1 MTGEIRKRGFNT
13 TATHSGELKDPRF
26 GNVITPIFQ
35 TSTFVYPNYAE
46 DAYSDHTWNKPYIYT
61 RWGNPTLESLEKKYA
76 ALEGAEYALSF
87 SSGMSAIV
95 TAIATI
101 AGKKGRILS
110 MQELY
115 GQTSAFMTGMLKEW
129 GTSVDFMPV
138 LDMNRLSSIESRYD
152 AVYVESISNPTLQV
166 SDITHIA
173 ELCRESG
180 LPLLVD
186 ATFASPFNQNPLSLG
201 ATVSV
206 HSGTKYI
213 AGHSDV
219 IAGLLA
225 TDEKTFRKAQ
235 VTRKTLGGTPD
246 PLQAFL
252 VNRGLKTLG
261 LRMEKHNRNGMEVS
275 RFLDQHKKARKVFYP
290 GLESSETFEV
300 ASKVLKGFGG
310 MVSFELE
317 GGIEN
322 ARKFMKNLKLAAP
335 APSLGG
341 VESLVTLPVDTSHST
356 LPRELRI
363 KMGVEDSLIRF
374 SLGIEDHE
382 DIIEDLQQALA
393 SI

>member
-1 MTGEIRKRGFNT
+1 MTGEIRRKGFNT
-13 TATHSGELKDPRF
+13 TATHSGELKDSRF

-35 TSTFVYPNYAE
+35 TSTFVYPNYE
-46 DAYSDHTWNKPYIYT
+46 KDAYSDHTWDKPYIYT
-61 RWGNPTLESLEKKYA
+61 RWGNPTLESLEKKFA
-76 ALEGAEYALSF
+76 ALEGSEYALSF

-95 TAIATI
+95 SAISTI
-101 AGKKGRILS
+101 SGKGGKILS

-129 GTSVDFMPV
+129 GTSVDFLPV
-138 LDMNRLSSIESRYD
+138 LEMNSLSSIGKQYN

-166 SDITHIA
+166 SDISHIA
-173 ELCRESG
+173 RLCGEAG
-180 LPLLVD
+180 IPLLVD

-201 ATVSV
+201 ASISM

-225 TDEKTFRKAQ
+225 TDEERFRKIQ

-261 LRMEKHNRNGMEVS
+261 LRMEKHNKNGMEVS
-275 RFLDQHKKARKVFYP
+275 RFLDQQKKVRKVFYP
-290 GLESSETFEV
+290 ALESSETFEV
-300 ASKVLKGFGG
+300 ARKVLKGFGG

-317 GGIEN
+317 GGIET

-356 LPRELRI
+356 LPRDLRI

-382 DIIEDLQQALA
+382 DIIEDMQQALA
-393 SI
+393 AI